1 MRIAI
6 AGLMHESNTFS
17 SKPTALDD
25 FQIQRGEELI
35 SWWQDAHHEVGG
47 FIEGVSKEKLE
58 PVPTLMANATP
69 SGIVTADAFDQLTGE
84 LIERLSLAQPL
95 DGLLLA
101 LHGAM
106 VSEEYPDADGE
117 VIRRLREALG
127 ADFPIFVTH
136 DLHANISEQA
146 VLHSTALLVYK
157 TYPHIDQRQCGLLAA
172 DTLAKTIRGEVIPV
186 QRISKPPMV
195 LNIVRQNT
203 NVEPVK
209 GVMDFARDL
218 ERRPG
223 VVVASVA
230 LGYQYADVREIGPA
244 AVVVTDGD
252 ERLAEAEAERLSDM
266 LWRLREQLTFH
277 LPEAAEAVR
286 QAIAGDG
293 WPVVMVEM
301 GDNIGGG
308 SAGDSTFVLR
318 ELMGQR
324 AEGWVVVLADPEAV
338 MRCASEGIGANLTI
352 QVGGKKDDLHGEP
365 VEVRGRVK
373 CLHDGRYIET
383 EPRHGGAR
391 YHDQGLS
398 AVLELEASGPENAS
412 YIVLTTKR
420 QVPFSL
426 QQLRSLGLEPKSQRI
441 IVVKA
446 AIAYRAAYEPI
457 ASRIIEVDTP
467 GLTTVNPRRFT
478 YENVRKPLWGLKGEN
493 LQ

>member
-47 FIEGVSKEKLE
+47 FIEGLTMRNLE
-58 PVPTLMANATP
+58 AVPLLMAAETS
-69 SGIVTADAFDQLTGE
+69 SGIVTADAYEQLTGE
-84 LIERLSLAQPL
+84 LIERLTDAQPF

-106 VSEEYPDADGE
+106 VSEKYPDADGE
-117 VIRRLREALG
+117 VIRRAREALG
-127 ADFPIFVTH
+127 AEFPLVVTH

-146 VLHSTALLVYK
+146 VKHSTALVVYK

-172 DTLAKTIRGEVIPV
+172 DILAKTIRGEIRPV

-209 GVMDFARDL
+209 SVMDAAREL
-218 ERRPG
+218 ERKLG
-223 VVVASVA
+223 VIAASVA
-230 LGYQYADVREIGPA
+230 LGYQYADVSEIGPA
-244 AVVVTDGD
+244 AIVVTDGD
-252 ERLAEAEAERLSDM
+252 ERLAEAEAKILSDM
-266 LWRLREQLTFH
+266 LWGLREELTFD

-286 QAIAGDG
+286 QAIAGDR
-293 WPVVMVEM
+293 WPVVLVEM

-308 SAGDSTFVLR
+308 SAGDSTFLLR

-338 MRCASEGIGANLTI
+338 QRCASEGIGANLTL
-352 QVGGKKDDLHGEP
+352 QVGGKQDDLHGES
-365 VEVRGRVK
+365 VEVRGRVR
-373 CLHDGRYIET
+373 CLHDGKFIET

-398 AVLELEASGPENAS
+398 AVLELETSKPENANS
-412 YIVLTTKR
+412 IVLTAKR

-426 QQLRSLGLEPKSQRI
+426 QQLRSLGLQPERQRI
-441 IVVKA
+441 VVVKA

-457 ASRIIEVDTP
+457 AGRIIEVDTP

-478 YENVRKPLWGLKGEN
+478 FENARKPLWGLKGEN
-493 LQ
+493 VQ